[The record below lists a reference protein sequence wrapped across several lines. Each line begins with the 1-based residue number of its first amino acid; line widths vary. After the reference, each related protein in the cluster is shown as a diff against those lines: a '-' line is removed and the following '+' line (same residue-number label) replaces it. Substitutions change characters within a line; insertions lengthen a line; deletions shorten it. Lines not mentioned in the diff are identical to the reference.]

1 MARMLERTSE
11 RDTGRPLAALPRWL
25 GSARARYLLLG
36 DWNPVIRDPIDVL
49 RAALLVGSVLLIV
62 FDKNVEAAPLVT
74 VPIVLIPR
82 LTDMPRPFDLA
93 VVVAMSIEA
102 WGNLFDFFDRIHG
115 YDKVVRFL
123 VPMLPPDVINRMWP
137 LVDETSVHDPPRTG

>member
-1 MARMLERTSE
+1 MPERSSE
-11 RDTGRPLAALPRWL
+11 RDAARPLPALPRWL
-25 GSARARYLLLG
+25 GTPRARYLLLG
-36 DWNPVIRDPIDVL
+36 DWNRVIRDPIDVL
-49 RAALLVGSVLLIV
+49 RAALLIGAALLIV
-62 FDKNVEAAPLVT
+62 LDKNVEAAPLVT
-74 VPIVLIPR
+74 VLIVLIPR
-82 LTDMPRPFDLA
+82 MANMPRPFDLA
-93 VVVAMSIEA
+93 VVVAMSIQA